1 MQRYSSTYSESLYK
15 QRASFCSSEK
25 EKWYKQLPKQ
35 PVNYLI
41 RVYDKSFKDKISIK
55 NEQNISAQK
64 KNNNNKSDKHTA
76 NHPKEQK
83 AENWKIQS
91 TEIPLK
97 ENTPIITHS
106 IDEFFK
112 SVKRTKLKYQEILN
126 NNDEKGSD
134 TSLEVETDPT
144 DSDFQT
150 GFFMDVSYSWY
161 FVAKKSPET
170 FSRNTSLSKGSD
182 IGTSATGEKDAKQI

>member
-1 MQRYSSTYSESLYK
+1 MIWRPKGGFVHPTPNDNNVKSPKYTATLPKPTKTMQRYSSTYSESLYK
-15 QRASFCSSEK
+15 QRASFWSSEK

-83 AENWKIQS
+83 AENGKIQS

-97 ENTPIITHS
+97 ENRPII
-106 IDEFFK
+106 K
-112 SVKRTKLKYQEILN
+112 KLYWWVL
-126 NNDEKGSD
+126 
-134 TSLEVETDPT
+134 
-144 DSDFQT
+144 
-150 GFFMDVSYSWY
+150 
-161 FVAKKSPET
+161 
-170 FSRNTSLSKGSD
+170 
-182 IGTSATGEKDAKQI
+182 